1 MSLDVWTEQLRR
13 GALEFSVL
21 LAVAPGSRYG
31 LEILR
36 HLKTFSGLVITEGT
50 IYPLLARL
58 TRDAVLHAEWSATE
72 AAHPRKYYRLTP
84 LGRRRLDEMC
94 DHWQD
99 FSAKI
104 ERLIQAAGASR

>member
-21 LAVAPGSRYG
+21 LTVAPGPRYG
-31 LEILR
+31 LEIIR
-36 HLKTFSGLVITEGT
+36 HLKTFSDLVITEGT

-58 TRDAVLHAEWSATE
+58 TRDDVLRAEWSATE

-84 LGRRRLDEMC
+84 LGRRRLDDMC
-94 DHWQD
+94 GHWQD